1 MPINMR
7 KEEHFVVVGLLMWAV
22 TCHGQADDA
31 ATSPL
36 WLRYPA
42 ISPSADHIAFSYGG
56 DLYRVPSSG
65 GTATHLTQ
73 HAAHDYRPVWSP
85 DGKHIGFGSDR
96 YGNFDVCSTVEI
108 VGETH
113 DTYFLRNV
121 SCTTMAYC

>member
-7 KEEHFVVVGLLMWAV
+7 KEERFVVVGLLMWAV

-56 DLYRVPSSG
+56 DLYPTASLPPEEPPPTSHNTPPTTIAPYGRPTESTSG
-65 GTATHLTQ
+65 SGPT
-73 HAAHDYRPVWSP
+73 
-85 DGKHIGFGSDR
+85 
-96 YGNFDVCSTVEI
+96 
-108 VGETH
+108 
-113 DTYFLRNV
+113 DTGISMFVRR
-121 SCTTMAYC
+121 SR